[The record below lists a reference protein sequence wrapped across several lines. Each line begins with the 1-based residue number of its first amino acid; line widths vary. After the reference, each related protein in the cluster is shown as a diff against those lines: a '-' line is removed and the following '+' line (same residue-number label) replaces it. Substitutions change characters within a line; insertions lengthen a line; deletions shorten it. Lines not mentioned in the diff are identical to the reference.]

1 VKVQRKGRRYTI
13 SEPDVGVVPS
23 VTTILSCLDKG
34 GGLTWWAQG
43 VGVEGV
49 LRLIAD
55 ENLPGY
61 PGEWANRPK
70 QVVSMLK
77 EHHLTINHQ
86 RDAAASRGLD
96 LHKLLEWYAE
106 DPNWIPDPSKYPEDR
121 RGYIQALAS
130 WLSDTRPRFHKTE
143 VVVGSAKYRYAG
155 TFDFLAT
162 IDGEFTLGDLKTSRR
177 VYDTHHLQLE
187 GYRQAWEEMGGELIE
202 RRIVVRLDESGAYEV
217 VDSEATPEMF
227 IAVRDCFDSVKGLE
241 AAIKKQNKLARR
253 DDQAEELV
261 A

>member
-1 VKVQRKGRRYTI
+1 VKVERKGRRYTI

-23 VTTILSCLDKG
+23 VTTILGCLDKG
-34 GGLTWWAQG
+34 GGLLWWAQS
-43 VGVEGV
+43 VGVEGT
-49 LRLIAD
+49 LKLM
-55 ENLPGY
+55 EKQNLVTHT
-61 PGEWANRPK
+61 PK
-70 QVVSMLK
+70 EVVEMLK
-77 EHHLTINHQ
+77 GEGLTIHNT
-86 RDAAASRGLD
+86 RDQAASRGLD

-106 DPNWIPDPSKYPEDR
+106 DPSWTPDPSKYPEDR

-162 IDGEFTLGDLKTSRR
+162 IEGELTLGDLKTSRR

-202 RRIVVRLDESGAYEV
+202 RRIVVRLDESGTYEV

-253 DDQAEELV
+253 NDEAEELV